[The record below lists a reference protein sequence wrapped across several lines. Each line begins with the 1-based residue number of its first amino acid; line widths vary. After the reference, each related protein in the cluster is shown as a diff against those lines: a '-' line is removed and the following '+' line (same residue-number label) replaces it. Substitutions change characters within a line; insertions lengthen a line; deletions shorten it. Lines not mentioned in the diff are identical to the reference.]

1 MTTTVTV
8 ELPDAP
14 YPVHVGRG
22 LLARAGELADL
33 APHSTVLVVTQP
45 PVARHHLE
53 RLRSSLAD
61 AGLRVEMVE
70 VADGEAAKSP
80 EVLALLWKKA
90 AELPLTRRDAVVAL
104 GGGVVGDLAGFLA
117 ATWNRGIAVVQV
129 PTTLLAQVDGA
140 VGGKTGINLPAGKN
154 LVGAFHQPRAV
165 VADVDTLAT
174 LPERFRREG
183 LGEVVKYGLI
193 RDPELLAMVEASPDE
208 AATGHGELLDEMVRR
223 SVTVKA
229 AVVAADE
236 RESGE
241 RAHLNLG
248 HTVGHVVET
257 LTHYR
262 VLHGEAVSIGT
273 VLALRL
279 GVVMGR
285 TPLELAE
292 RGEAVLRAVG
302 LPVRVPTLE
311 RQAVWEV
318 LGRDKKADR
327 GVRFVVLDGLAE
339 PVLVRPDRAQVE
351 QVLDELTDDG
361 VIAALYSDDDPSL
374 PGYDDSDTVAG

>member
-1 MTTTVTV
+1 MT
-8 ELPDAP
+8 
-14 YPVHVGRG
+14 R
-22 LLARAGELADL
+22 
-33 APHSTVLVVTQP
+33 
-45 PVARHHLE
+45 
-53 RLRSSLAD
+53 
-61 AGLRVEMVE
+61 
-70 VADGEAAKSP
+70 
-80 EVLALLWKKA
+80 
-90 AELPLTRRDAVVAL
+90 
-104 GGGVVGDLAGFLA
+104 
-117 ATWNRGIAVVQV
+117 
-129 PTTLLAQVDGA
+129 
-140 VGGKTGINLPAGKN
+140 
-154 LVGAFHQPRAV
+154 
-165 VADVDTLAT
+165 
-174 LPERFRREG
+174 
-183 LGEVVKYGLI
+183 
-193 RDPELLAMVEASPDE
+193 ASPDE